1 MPRKKTKFI
10 VAAHWVAEARR
21 IVADQREL
29 IMTLR
34 ASRRPTLEAEQAL
47 QMYLS
52 ALRRLEEIE
61 RKIREDDKAKRGETR
76 KDRRIRI
83 RTPDSA
89 N

>member
-10 VAAHWVAEARR
+10 VAAHWMAEARR

-61 RKIREDDKAKRGETR
+61 HGIRKEDKAKKGETR

-83 RTPDSA
+83 RTTDPA